1 MRAPAH
7 LIASPPDLGAYAR
20 NIFLRLGPNI
30 SHRAA
35 RRATIAL
42 LFAIAALAA
51 AGCGAPGEP
60 EPPKPVVPQPV
71 ADLAARQQGNT
82 LILTFTL
89 PTRST
94 ANDDLAGY
102 PTVEIYRGMLAAGES
117 EHKTTTR
124 LVYTIP
130 ADLVDTY
137 VTGGHLEFRDPF
149 HADDLAHEAGATMI
163 YMVRT
168 SVSRR
173 HNSADSDVAE
183 AHIFPVPDAPTALAA
198 TVTEHSIELA
208 WQAPAGAA
216 IAGYRVYRGE
226 LAPDSPP
233 AETDPA
239 KMKFISPIALA
250 GPASETS
257 FSDPE
262 FDFGHTY
269 IYIARSV
276 AQYGPDSV
284 ESDDSAPAIVTP
296 RDTFPPA
303 APRGLEAIYIPATSA
318 APADIEL
325 SWDISPEPDLAGY
338 IVYRSEQPDTRGKR
352 LNPDLLPS
360 PSFRDIQVAA
370 DKRYFYSVSAV
381 DRAGNESPPSSAVSA
396 EVPANSP

>member
-1 MRAPAH
+1 MRASAH
-7 LIASPPDLGAYAR
+7 HIASPPDPSVSAR
-20 NIFLRLGPNI
+20 NLPFPRSPKIP
-30 SHRAA
+30 HRTA
-35 RRATIAL
+35 RRAAIAL
-42 LFAIAALAA
+42 LVTIVALAA

-71 ADLAARQQGNT
+71 TDLAARQQGNT

-102 PTVEIYRGMLAAGES
+102 PTVEIYRGMLAPGES

-137 VTGGHLEFRDPF
+137 ITGGHLEFRDPF

-183 AHIFPVPDAPTALAA
+183 AHIFPVPDAPSALRA

-208 WQAPAGAA
+208 WQAPSGAT

-233 AETDPA
+233 A
-239 KMKFISPIALA
+239 
-250 GPASETS
+250 
-257 FSDPE
+257 
-262 FDFGHTY
+262 
-269 IYIARSV
+269 
-276 AQYGPDSV
+276 
-284 ESDDSAPAIVTP
+284 
-296 RDTFPPA
+296 
-303 APRGLEAIYIPATSA
+303 
-318 APADIEL
+318 
-325 SWDISPEPDLAGY
+325 
-338 IVYRSEQPDTRGKR
+338 
-352 LNPDLLPS
+352 
-360 PSFRDIQVAA
+360 
-370 DKRYFYSVSAV
+370 
-381 DRAGNESPPSSAVSA
+381 
-396 EVPANSP
+396 